1 MDGMPHDGQR
11 RDRGRSLRQQASED
25 LFESV
30 RALPDETREAAI
42 DAGSDD
48 PWVRAE
54 VRSLLRFDGP
64 TNATMP
70 PARAAD
76 FDAASYIGLST
87 GGFTLR
93 RVIGAGGMGTVFEAD
108 QELPVR
114 RIAVKVLH
122 AATLR
127 PSTLERFRRESGFLA
142 RLDHPNIARVI
153 AAGTLRAPAEGAERP
168 YFAMEL
174 VEGGRPVT
182 AWARETNA
190 DRRAVVGMV
199 ASACDAVGAGHRAG
213 VVHLDLK
220 PGNLLVSQGGTLRI
234 IDYGIARSVDEP
246 DADRDAPFTGTPQY
260 MSPEQCARDARVDS
274 RADVYALGLIL
285 HELLARRLPY
295 DTRGMDF
302 ASIVRTVRESE
313 PPALRRVDST
323 IPRELEAIVRRA
335 TAKAPDARYG
345 TAAELGDDLRRWLDD
360 EPVLALKPRASD
372 VLLRLIRR
380 NPISAALA
388 ALTVLA
394 VVAGTAVSLRF
405 AAHAAGSAES
415 ERVAAARA
423 RMQAAGGAIG
433 VGEPA
438 EAVGHLDLVPADLRG
453 WEWRHLRTRVDNHEL
468 YAASPD
474 EILSVDS
481 IDATDEVV
489 GGITG
494 GYVLIADRLARR
506 PPVRY
511 DLRGAFAKAEGAYIH
526 SIAGSADGSRIFV
539 VTHEFDLLMIDRR
552 DDSLSR
558 IARGAARARPS
569 GRLVACVML
578 DGSAALVD
586 PETARTVA
594 QSAQGSAGVAGV
606 AIAKNGRSAL
616 VSLTDGSLRMLDIDP
631 DSPAVRERWRT
642 APQPLT
648 ARAPALSPDGS
659 VAMVAWRDDRIRRYD
674 AATGAVVAES
684 HLAGG
689 SVFMLA
695 ISPDN
700 RTAAAS
706 SWANEVRLVD
716 VETLALTRRLS
727 GTMTHVWG
735 IEFTADGSRIVGR
748 VLPSLDAGHA
758 GGRLL
763 EHLGAWLVGSD
774 AAVRDDSVHAD
785 AVAAT
790 AGPEP
795 GVFTLVGSDG
805 AIVEHDAR
813 EGVARRL
820 GEAPPRAIRIARAAD
835 WLAIGDTD
843 GMLHRYELRD
853 GKATAS
859 WKSKVFPIS
868 FWALA
873 VSPDGSMVVCGDKR
887 QSIAAVAAADGEVRW
902 TREIPAEGSDTTLG
916 ARFVSRI
923 LFLDG
928 GRLVTCA
935 ARLASVPRAV
945 FRTSDGAIAPARSI
959 GGGGEADDAV
969 HRSRDGNIY
978 ALGVTG
984 MLFVGEPGS
993 ADRAVPLARNGGVM
1007 CLDAAEERLFV
1018 AARDGSLRIAG
1029 FDPPLAIA
1037 RLDGANGMPLAIAFD
1052 DERDALTVVTN
1063 QGIARTWLGA
1073 AEGRAPRETASLPP
1087 QPDKVPTLRSREE
1100 PREK

>member
-1 MDGMPHDGQR
+1 MRQR
-11 RDRGRSLRQQASED
+11 AAED
-25 LFESV
+25 LFEVV
-30 RALPDETREAAI
+30 RTLPDEAREAAI
-42 DAGSDD
+42 DAGTDD
-48 PWVRAE
+48 AWVRAE

-76 FDAASYIGLST
+76 FDAAAYIGLST

-93 RVIGAGGMGTVFEAD
+93 RVIGAGGMGTVFEAE

-122 AATLR
+122 AASLR

-153 AAGTLRAPAEGAERP
+153 SAGTLRAPADGAERP

-190 DRRAVVGMV
+190 DRRAVVRMV

-213 VVHLDLK
+213 VAHLDLK
-220 PGNLLVSQGGTLRI
+220 PGNLLVSQAGTLRV

-246 DADRDAPFTGTPQY
+246 YADRDAPFTGTPQY
-260 MSPEQCARDARVDS
+260 MSPEQCARDARIDS
-274 RADVYALGLIL
+274 RADVYSLGLIL
-285 HELLARRLPY
+285 YELLARRLPY
-295 DTRGMDF
+295 DTRGMAF

-313 PPALRRVDST
+313 PPALRRIDATV
-323 IPRELEAIVRRA
+323 PRELEAIVRRA
-335 TAKAPDARYG
+335 MAKDPDARYG
-345 TAAELGDDLRRWLDD
+345 TASELGDDLRRWLDD
-360 EPVLALKPRASD
+360 EPVLALKPHASD

-380 NPISAALA
+380 NPISAALT

-438 EAVGHLDLVPADLRG
+438 EAVGHLDLVPAELRG

-489 GGITG
+489 GGVTG
-494 GYVLIADRLARR
+494 GHVLIADRLARR

-539 VTHEFDLLMIDRR
+539 VTHEFELLVIDRR

-558 IARGAARARPS
+558 IARGVARARPS
-569 GRLVACVML
+569 GHFVASVML

-594 QSAQGSAGVAGV
+594 QAAPGSAGVAGV
-606 AIAKNGRSAL
+606 SIAKNGRSAL
-616 VSLTDGSLRMLDIDP
+616 LSLTDGSLRMLDIDP
-631 DSPAVRERWRT
+631 DSPFARERWRT

-648 ARAPALSPDGS
+648 SRAPAVSPDGS
-659 VAMVAWRDDRIRRYD
+659 VAMVAWRDDRITRYD

-706 SWANEVRLVD
+706 SWANEVRLID
-716 VETLALTRRLS
+716 VEALALARRLS
-727 GTMTHVWG
+727 GTVTHVWG
-735 IEFTADGSRIVGR
+735 IDFTADGSRIVGR
-748 VLPSLDAGHA
+748 VLPSYDESRL
-758 GGRLL
+758 GGRIH

-774 AAVRDDSVHAD
+774 AAVRDVRIQRD
-785 AVAAT
+785 AVAAC
-790 AGPEP
+790 AGPRP
-795 GVFTLVGSDG
+795 GLFTVVGSDG
-805 AIVEHDAR
+805 LIR
-813 EGVARRL
+813 EFDTRDGAVREL
-820 GEAPPRAIRIARAAD
+820 GQGPLKAIRVARAAD
-835 WLAIGDTD
+835 WIAIGDEL
-843 GMLHRYELRD
+843 GALRLYRLRD
-853 GKATAS
+853 GAPSEPPASHAWTAQ
-859 WKSKVFPIS
+859 VFANSI
-868 FWALA
+868 WALA
-873 VSPDGSMVVCGDKR
+873 ASPDGADVVAGDKG
-887 QSIAAVAAADGEVRW
+887 QSIAAIAAADGAVRW
-902 TREIPAEGSDTTLG
+902 VREVPAEDSATPAGRRYISK
-916 ARFVSRI
+916 I
-923 LFLDG
+923 LFLDDGPRKGEWVTYAACIASTPRVVLRMRDG
-928 GRLVTCA
+928 GLEA
-935 ARLASVPRAV
+935 
-945 FRTSDGAIAPARSI
+945 GRSI
-959 GGGGEADDAV
+959 GGGLEADDAV
-969 HRSRDGNIY
+969 LRRADGRVH

-984 MLFVGEPGS
+984 ALAVGAPGEP
-993 ADRAVPLARNGGVM
+993 DRVEPLARNGGVL
-1007 CLDAAEERLFV
+1007 CLNAAEDRLF
-1018 AARDGSLRIAG
+1018 AATRDGSVRVVG
-1029 FDPPLAIA
+1029 FDPPLAVA

-1073 AEGRAPRETASLPP
+1073 AGGRDPRDAASLRPL
-1087 QPDKVPTLRSREE
+1087 PDKIPTLRLREE
-1100 PREK
+1100 PGGK